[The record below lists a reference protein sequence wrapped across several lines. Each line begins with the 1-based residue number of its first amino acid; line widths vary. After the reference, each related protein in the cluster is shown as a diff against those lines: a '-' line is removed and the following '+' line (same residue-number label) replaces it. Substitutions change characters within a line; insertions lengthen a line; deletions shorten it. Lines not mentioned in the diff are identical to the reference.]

1 MTEYVN
7 KGNLKV
13 SKSLDNLISEK
24 VCHSIE
30 VSPESFW
37 SNFEEILNEFSPKN
51 KALLEKRENLQEQID
66 NWHISNKENDFDKET
81 YKNFLK
87 EIGYL
92 LEEGEDFSIETDNVD
107 PEIST
112 IAGPQLVVPVMN
124 ARFALNAANAR
135 WGSLYDALY
144 GTDVI
149 SEENGAERGGSYNS
163 VRGEKID
170 YCLVGEPS
178 SSIKV
183 GDTIRIGRRGSLSGK
198 LKLMGKQGHI
208 AYPEK
213 IINPIFLVSNIISE
227 LKEKKW
233 DKGNDHFQPTS
244 FQISNINSGT
254 GAGNIVPG
262 ELVMDFN
269 FRFCSESTSE
279 GLIEEFE
286 KILSSHN
293 VDYKVEWNL
302 SGLPFLTTKTYFVD
316 LVIDSIKKV
325 LGREPVINN
334 GGGTSDGRFMSVMD
348 AEIVELG
355 PLNESIHKIDENVS
369 LKDLEELS
377 KIFLE
382 ILNKISTSSS

>member
-1 MTEYVN
+1 MNLENLITDLIKVESISPKDEGCFDIIEPILNDLGFVSERIDYKNVENLYSVFGNDGPTFCFLGHTDVVPTGPVELWTHPPFSGKKVN
-7 KGNLKV
+7 DRIFGRGAADMKGNICAFL
-13 SKSLDNLISEK
+13 
-24 VCHSIE
+24 
-30 VSPESFW
+30 
-37 SNFEEILNEFSPKN
+37 
-51 KALLEKRENLQEQID
+51 KALSEYIKLNQVQNFRIAILLT
-66 NWHISNKENDFDKET
+66 SN
-81 YKNFLK
+81 
-87 EIGYL
+87 
-92 LEEGEDFSIETDNVD
+92 EEGESSDGFI
-107 PEIST
+107 
-112 IAGPQLVVPVMN
+112 
-124 ARFALNAANAR
+124 
-135 WGSLYDALY
+135 
-144 GTDVI
+144 DVLLDKLI
-149 SEENGAERGGSYNS
+149 Q
-163 VRGEKID
+163 RGEKID

-178 SSIKV
+178 SSELV

-198 LKLMGKQGHI
+198 LKLIGKQGHI

-213 IINPIFLVSNIISE
+213 IINPIFLVSDIITE

-244 FQISNINSGT
+244 FQVSNINSGT

-286 KILSSHN
+286 NILNSHD
-293 VDYKVEWNL
+293 VEYTVEWNL

-325 LGREPVINN
+325 LGREPIINN

-369 LKDLEELS
+369 IEDLEELS
-377 KIFLE
+377 KIYLE
-382 ILNKISTSSS
+382 ILKKISTSNS

>member
-1 MTEYVN
+1 MNLENLVTDLIKIESISPKD
-7 KGNLKV
+7 KGCF
-13 SKSLDNLISEK
+13 DI
-24 VCHSIE
+24 IE
-30 VSPESFW
+30 P
-37 SNFEEILNEFSPKN
+37 ILNELGFVSERIDYKNVENLYSVYGKDGPTFCFLGHTDVVPTGPENLWTHPPFSAKKVDDKIYGRGAADMKGN
-51 KALLEKRENLQEQID
+51 ICAFLKALSEFVNSEENLNFKIA
-66 NWHISNKENDFDKET
+66 ILLTSN
-81 YKNFLK
+81 
-87 EIGYL
+87 
-92 LEEGEDFSIETDNVD
+92 EEGESDDGFIDILLD
-107 PEIST
+107 KLI
-112 IAGPQLVVPVMN
+112 Q
-124 ARFALNAANAR
+124 
-135 WGSLYDALY
+135 
-144 GTDVI
+144 
-149 SEENGAERGGSYNS
+149 
-163 VRGEKID
+163 RGEKID

-178 SSIKV
+178 SSEIV

-198 LKLMGKQGHI
+198 LKILGKQGHI

-213 IINPIFLVSNIISE
+213 IINPIFLVSNIITE

-233 DKGNDHFQPTS
+233 DVGNDHFQPTS

-286 KILSSHN
+286 KILNSHDI
-293 VDYKVEWNL
+293 DYKVEWNL

-334 GGGTSDGRFMSVMD
+334 GGGTSDGRFMPVMD

-355 PLNESIHKIDENVS
+355 PLNETIHKIDENVS
-369 LKDLEELS
+369 LKDLKDLS
-377 KIFLE
+377 KIYLE
-382 ILNKISTSSS
+382 ILKKIATSNS

>member
-1 MTEYVN
+1 MNLENLITDLIKVESISPKDEGCFDIIEPILNDLGFVSERIDYKNVENLYSVFGNDGPTFCFLGHTDVVPTGPVELWTHPPFSGKKVN
-7 KGNLKV
+7 DRIFGRGAADMKGNICAFL
-13 SKSLDNLISEK
+13 
-24 VCHSIE
+24 
-30 VSPESFW
+30 
-37 SNFEEILNEFSPKN
+37 
-51 KALLEKRENLQEQID
+51 KALSEYIKLNQVQNFRIAILLT
-66 NWHISNKENDFDKET
+66 SN
-81 YKNFLK
+81 
-87 EIGYL
+87 
-92 LEEGEDFSIETDNVD
+92 EEGESSDGFI
-107 PEIST
+107 
-112 IAGPQLVVPVMN
+112 
-124 ARFALNAANAR
+124 
-135 WGSLYDALY
+135 
-144 GTDVI
+144 DVLLDKLI
-149 SEENGAERGGSYNS
+149 Q
-163 VRGEKID
+163 RGEKID

-178 SSIKV
+178 SSELV
-183 GDTIRIGRRGSLSGK
+183 GDTIRIGRRGSLSGR
-198 LKLMGKQGHI
+198 LKLIGKQGHI

-213 IINPIFLVSNIISE
+213 IVNPIFLVSDIITE

-244 FQISNINSGT
+244 FQVSNINSGT

-286 KILSSHN
+286 NILNSH
-293 VDYKVEWNL
+293 DVEYTVKWNL

-325 LGREPVINN
+325 LGREPIINN

-369 LKDLEELS
+369 IEDLEELS
-377 KIFLE
+377 KIYLE
-382 ILNKISTSSS
+382 ILKKISTSNS

>member
-1 MTEYVN
+1 MNLENLITDLIKVESISPKDEGCFDIIEPILNDLGFVSERIDYKNVENLYSVFGNDGPTFCFLGHTDVVPTGPVELWTHPPFSGKKVN
-7 KGNLKV
+7 DRIFGRGAADMKGNICAFL
-13 SKSLDNLISEK
+13 
-24 VCHSIE
+24 
-30 VSPESFW
+30 
-37 SNFEEILNEFSPKN
+37 
-51 KALLEKRENLQEQID
+51 KALSEYIKLNQVQNFRIAILLT
-66 NWHISNKENDFDKET
+66 SN
-81 YKNFLK
+81 
-87 EIGYL
+87 
-92 LEEGEDFSIETDNVD
+92 EEGESSDGFI
-107 PEIST
+107 
-112 IAGPQLVVPVMN
+112 
-124 ARFALNAANAR
+124 
-135 WGSLYDALY
+135 
-144 GTDVI
+144 DVLLDKLI
-149 SEENGAERGGSYNS
+149 Q
-163 VRGEKID
+163 RGEKID

-178 SSIKV
+178 SSELV
-183 GDTIRIGRRGSLSGK
+183 GDTIRIGRRGSLSGR
-198 LKLMGKQGHI
+198 LKLIGKQGHI

-213 IINPIFLVSNIISE
+213 IVNPIFLVSDIITE

-244 FQISNINSGT
+244 FQVSNINSGT

-286 KILSSHN
+286 NILNSHD
-293 VDYKVEWNL
+293 VEYTVEWNL

-325 LGREPVINN
+325 LGREPIINN

-369 LKDLEELS
+369 IEDLEELS
-377 KIFLE
+377 KIYLE
-382 ILNKISTSSS
+382 ILKRISTSNS

>member
-1 MTEYVN
+1 MNLENLITDLIKVESISPKDEGCFDIIEPILNDLGFVSERIDYKNVEN
-7 KGNLKV
+7 LYSVFGNDGPTFCFLGHTDVVPTGPVELWTHPPFSGKKVDDRIFGRGAADMKGNICAFL
-13 SKSLDNLISEK
+13 
-24 VCHSIE
+24 
-30 VSPESFW
+30 
-37 SNFEEILNEFSPKN
+37 
-51 KALLEKRENLQEQID
+51 KALSEYIKLNQVQNFRIAILLT
-66 NWHISNKENDFDKET
+66 SN
-81 YKNFLK
+81 
-87 EIGYL
+87 
-92 LEEGEDFSIETDNVD
+92 EEGESSDGFI
-107 PEIST
+107 
-112 IAGPQLVVPVMN
+112 
-124 ARFALNAANAR
+124 
-135 WGSLYDALY
+135 
-144 GTDVI
+144 DVLLDKLI
-149 SEENGAERGGSYNS
+149 Q
-163 VRGEKID
+163 RGEKID

-178 SSIKV
+178 SSELV
-183 GDTIRIGRRGSLSGK
+183 GDTIRIGRRGSLSGR
-198 LKLMGKQGHI
+198 LKLIGKQGHI

-213 IINPIFLVSNIISE
+213 IVNPIFLVSDIITE

-244 FQISNINSGT
+244 FQVSNINSGT

-286 KILSSHN
+286 NILNSHD
-293 VDYKVEWNL
+293 VEYTVEWNL

-325 LGREPVINN
+325 LGREPIINN

-369 LKDLEELS
+369 IEDLEELS
-377 KIFLE
+377 KIYLE
-382 ILNKISTSSS
+382 ILKKISTSNS

>member
-1 MTEYVN
+1 MNLENLITDLIKVESISPKDEGCFDIIEPILNDLGFVSERIDYKNVENLYSVFGNDGPTFCFLGHTDVVPTGPVELWTHPPFSGKKVN
-7 KGNLKV
+7 DRIFGRGAADMKGNICAFL
-13 SKSLDNLISEK
+13 
-24 VCHSIE
+24 
-30 VSPESFW
+30 
-37 SNFEEILNEFSPKN
+37 
-51 KALLEKRENLQEQID
+51 KALSEYIKLNQVQNFRIAILLT
-66 NWHISNKENDFDKET
+66 SN
-81 YKNFLK
+81 
-87 EIGYL
+87 
-92 LEEGEDFSIETDNVD
+92 EEGESSDGFI
-107 PEIST
+107 
-112 IAGPQLVVPVMN
+112 
-124 ARFALNAANAR
+124 
-135 WGSLYDALY
+135 
-144 GTDVI
+144 DVLLDKLI
-149 SEENGAERGGSYNS
+149 Q
-163 VRGEKID
+163 RGEKID

-178 SSIKV
+178 SSELV

-198 LKLMGKQGHI
+198 LKLIGKQGHI

-213 IINPIFLVSNIISE
+213 IVNPIFLVSNIITE

-244 FQISNINSGT
+244 FQVSNINSGT

-286 KILSSHN
+286 NILNSHD
-293 VDYKVEWNL
+293 VEYTIEWNL

-325 LGREPVINN
+325 LGREPIINN

-369 LKDLEELS
+369 IEDLEELS
-377 KIFLE
+377 KIYLE
-382 ILNKISTSSS
+382 ILKKISTSNS

>member
-1 MTEYVN
+1 MNLENLVTDLIKIESISPKD
-7 KGNLKV
+7 KG
-13 SKSLDNLISEK
+13 SFDI
-24 VCHSIE
+24 IE
-30 VSPESFW
+30 P
-37 SNFEEILNEFSPKN
+37 ILNELGFVSERIDYKNVENLYSVYGNDGPTFCFLGHTDVVPTGPENLWTHPPFSAKKVDDKIYGRGAADMKGN
-51 KALLEKRENLQEQID
+51 ICAFLKALSEFVNSEENLNFKIA
-66 NWHISNKENDFDKET
+66 ILLTSN
-81 YKNFLK
+81 
-87 EIGYL
+87 
-92 LEEGEDFSIETDNVD
+92 EEGESDDGFIDILLD
-107 PEIST
+107 KLI
-112 IAGPQLVVPVMN
+112 Q
-124 ARFALNAANAR
+124 
-135 WGSLYDALY
+135 
-144 GTDVI
+144 
-149 SEENGAERGGSYNS
+149 
-163 VRGEKID
+163 RGEKID

-178 SSIKV
+178 SSEIV

-198 LKLMGKQGHI
+198 LKILGKQGHI

-213 IINPIFLVSNIISE
+213 IINPIFLVSNIITE

-233 DKGNDHFQPTS
+233 DVGNDHFQPTS

-286 KILSSHN
+286 KILNSHDI
-293 VDYKVEWNL
+293 DYKVEWNL

-334 GGGTSDGRFMSVMD
+334 GGGTSDGRFMPVMD

-355 PLNESIHKIDENVS
+355 PLNETIHKIDENVS
-369 LKDLEELS
+369 LKDLKDLS
-377 KIFLE
+377 KIYLE
-382 ILNKISTSSS
+382 ILKKIATSNS

>member
-1 MTEYVN
+1 MNLENLVTDLIKIESISPKD
-7 KGNLKV
+7 KGCF
-13 SKSLDNLISEK
+13 DI
-24 VCHSIE
+24 IE
-30 VSPESFW
+30 P
-37 SNFEEILNEFSPKN
+37 ILNELGFVSERIDYKNVENLYSVYGNDGPTFCFLGHTDVVTTGPENLWTHPPFSAKKVDDKIYGRGAADMKGN
-51 KALLEKRENLQEQID
+51 ICAFLKALSEFVNSEESLNFKIAILLT
-66 NWHISNKENDFDKET
+66 SN
-81 YKNFLK
+81 
-87 EIGYL
+87 
-92 LEEGEDFSIETDNVD
+92 EEGESDDGFIDILLD
-107 PEIST
+107 KLI
-112 IAGPQLVVPVMN
+112 Q
-124 ARFALNAANAR
+124 
-135 WGSLYDALY
+135 
-144 GTDVI
+144 
-149 SEENGAERGGSYNS
+149 
-163 VRGEKID
+163 RGEKID

-178 SSIKV
+178 SSEIV

-198 LKLMGKQGHI
+198 LKILGKQGHI

-213 IINPIFLVSNIISE
+213 IINPIFLVSNIITE

-233 DKGNDHFQPTS
+233 DVGNDHFQPTS

-286 KILSSHN
+286 KILNSHDI
-293 VDYKVEWNL
+293 DYKVEWNL

-334 GGGTSDGRFMSVMD
+334 GGGTSDGRFMPVMD

-355 PLNESIHKIDENVS
+355 PLNETIHKIDENVS
-369 LKDLEELS
+369 LKDLKDLS
-377 KIFLE
+377 KIYLE
-382 ILNKISTSSS
+382 ILKKIATSNS

>member
-1 MTEYVN
+1 MNLENLVTDLIKIESISPKDKGCFDLIEPILSELGFISERINYKNVEN
-7 KGNLKV
+7 LYSVYGNSGPTFCFLGHTDVVPTGPENLWTHPPFSAKKVDDKIYGRGAADMKGNICAFLKALSEFV
-13 SKSLDNLISEK
+13 NSEK
-24 VCHSIE
+24 NLNFKIAVLLT
-30 VSPESFW
+30 
-37 SNFEEILNEFSPKN
+37 SN
-51 KALLEKRENLQEQID
+51 
-66 NWHISNKENDFDKET
+66 
-81 YKNFLK
+81 
-87 EIGYL
+87 
-92 LEEGEDFSIETDNVD
+92 EEGESDDGFIDILLD
-107 PEIST
+107 KLI
-112 IAGPQLVVPVMN
+112 Q
-124 ARFALNAANAR
+124 
-135 WGSLYDALY
+135 
-144 GTDVI
+144 
-149 SEENGAERGGSYNS
+149 
-163 VRGEKID
+163 RGEKID

-178 SSIKV
+178 SSEIV

-198 LKLMGKQGHI
+198 LKILGKQGHI

-213 IINPIFLVSNIISE
+213 IINPIFLVSNIITE

-233 DKGNDHFQPTS
+233 DVGNDHFQPTS

-286 KILSSHN
+286 KILNSHDI
-293 VDYKVEWNL
+293 DYKVEWNL

-334 GGGTSDGRFMSVMD
+334 GGGTSDGRFMPVMD

-355 PLNESIHKIDENVS
+355 PLNETIHKIDENVS
-369 LKDLEELS
+369 LKDLKDLS
-377 KIFLE
+377 KIYLE
-382 ILNKISTSSS
+382 ILKKIATSNS

>member
-1 MTEYVN
+1 MNLENLITDLIKVESISPKDEGCFDIIEPILNDLGFVSERIDYKNVEN
-7 KGNLKV
+7 LYSVFGNDGPTFCFLGHTDVVPTGPVELWTHPPFSGKKVDDRIFGRGAADMKGNICAFL
-13 SKSLDNLISEK
+13 
-24 VCHSIE
+24 
-30 VSPESFW
+30 
-37 SNFEEILNEFSPKN
+37 
-51 KALLEKRENLQEQID
+51 KALSEYIKLNQVQNFRIAILLT
-66 NWHISNKENDFDKET
+66 SN
-81 YKNFLK
+81 
-87 EIGYL
+87 
-92 LEEGEDFSIETDNVD
+92 EEGESSDGFI
-107 PEIST
+107 
-112 IAGPQLVVPVMN
+112 
-124 ARFALNAANAR
+124 
-135 WGSLYDALY
+135 
-144 GTDVI
+144 DVLLDKLI
-149 SEENGAERGGSYNS
+149 Q
-163 VRGEKID
+163 RGEKID

-178 SSIKV
+178 SSELV

-198 LKLMGKQGHI
+198 LKLIGKQGHI

-213 IINPIFLVSNIISE
+213 IVNPIFLVSDIITE

-244 FQISNINSGT
+244 FQVSNINSGT

-279 GLIEEFE
+279 SLIEEFE
-286 KILSSHN
+286 NILNSHD
-293 VDYKVEWNL
+293 VEYTVEWNL

-325 LGREPVINN
+325 LGREPIINN

-369 LKDLEELS
+369 IEDLEELS
-377 KIFLE
+377 KIYLE
-382 ILNKISTSSS
+382 ILKRISTSNS

>member
-1 MTEYVN
+1 MNLENLITDLIKVESISPKDEGCFDIIEPILNDLGFVSERIDYKNVEN
-7 KGNLKV
+7 LYSVFGNDGPTFCFLGHTDVVPTGPVELWTHPPFSGKKVDDRIFGRGAADMKGNICAFL
-13 SKSLDNLISEK
+13 
-24 VCHSIE
+24 
-30 VSPESFW
+30 
-37 SNFEEILNEFSPKN
+37 
-51 KALLEKRENLQEQID
+51 KALSEYIKLNQVQNFRIAILLT
-66 NWHISNKENDFDKET
+66 SN
-81 YKNFLK
+81 
-87 EIGYL
+87 
-92 LEEGEDFSIETDNVD
+92 EEGESSDGFIDILLD
-107 PEIST
+107 KLI
-112 IAGPQLVVPVMN
+112 Q
-124 ARFALNAANAR
+124 
-135 WGSLYDALY
+135 
-144 GTDVI
+144 
-149 SEENGAERGGSYNS
+149 
-163 VRGEKID
+163 RGEKID

-178 SSIKV
+178 SSELV

-198 LKLMGKQGHI
+198 LKLIGKQGHI

-213 IINPIFLVSNIISE
+213 IVNPIFLVSDIITE

-244 FQISNINSGT
+244 FQVSNINSGT

-279 GLIEEFE
+279 SLIEEFE
-286 KILSSHN
+286 NILNSHD
-293 VDYKVEWNL
+293 VEYTVEWNL

-325 LGREPVINN
+325 LGREPIINN

-369 LKDLEELS
+369 IEDLEELS
-377 KIFLE
+377 KIYLE
-382 ILNKISTSSS
+382 ILKRISTSNS

>member
-1 MTEYVN
+1 MNLENLITDLIKVESISPKDEGCFDIIEPILNDLGFVSERIDYKNVEN
-7 KGNLKV
+7 LYSVFGNDGPTFCFLGHTDVVPTGPVELWTHPPFSGKKVDDRIFGRGAADMKGNICAFL
-13 SKSLDNLISEK
+13 
-24 VCHSIE
+24 
-30 VSPESFW
+30 
-37 SNFEEILNEFSPKN
+37 
-51 KALLEKRENLQEQID
+51 KALSEYIKLNQVQNFRIAILLT
-66 NWHISNKENDFDKET
+66 SN
-81 YKNFLK
+81 
-87 EIGYL
+87 
-92 LEEGEDFSIETDNVD
+92 EEGESSDGFIDILLD
-107 PEIST
+107 KLI
-112 IAGPQLVVPVMN
+112 Q
-124 ARFALNAANAR
+124 
-135 WGSLYDALY
+135 
-144 GTDVI
+144 
-149 SEENGAERGGSYNS
+149 
-163 VRGEKID
+163 RGEKID

-178 SSIKV
+178 SSELV

-198 LKLMGKQGHI
+198 LKLIGKQGHI

-213 IINPIFLVSNIISE
+213 IVNPIFLVSDIITE

-244 FQISNINSGT
+244 FQVSNINSGT

-286 KILSSHN
+286 NILNSYD
-293 VDYKVEWNL
+293 VEYTIEWNL

-325 LGREPVINN
+325 LGREPIINN

-369 LKDLEELS
+369 IEDLEELS
-377 KIFLE
+377 KIYLE
-382 ILNKISTSSS
+382 ILKKISTSNS

>member
-1 MTEYVN
+1 MNLENLITDLIKVESISPKDEGCFDIIEPILNDLGFVSERIDYKNVEN
-7 KGNLKV
+7 LYSVFGNDGPTFCFLGHTDVVPTGPVELWTHPPFSGKKVDDRIFGRGAADMKGNICAFL
-13 SKSLDNLISEK
+13 
-24 VCHSIE
+24 
-30 VSPESFW
+30 
-37 SNFEEILNEFSPKN
+37 
-51 KALLEKRENLQEQID
+51 KALSEYIKLNQVQNFRIAILLT
-66 NWHISNKENDFDKET
+66 SN
-81 YKNFLK
+81 
-87 EIGYL
+87 
-92 LEEGEDFSIETDNVD
+92 EEGESSDGFI
-107 PEIST
+107 
-112 IAGPQLVVPVMN
+112 
-124 ARFALNAANAR
+124 
-135 WGSLYDALY
+135 
-144 GTDVI
+144 DVLLDKLI
-149 SEENGAERGGSYNS
+149 Q
-163 VRGEKID
+163 RGEKID

-178 SSIKV
+178 SSELV

-198 LKLMGKQGHI
+198 LKLIGKQGHI

-213 IINPIFLVSNIISE
+213 IVNPIFLVSDIITE

-244 FQISNINSGT
+244 FQVSNINSGT

-286 KILSSHN
+286 NILNSHD
-293 VDYKVEWNL
+293 VEYTVEWNL

-325 LGREPVINN
+325 LGREPIINN

-369 LKDLEELS
+369 IEDLEELS
-377 KIFLE
+377 KIYLE
-382 ILNKISTSSS
+382 ILKRISTSNS

>member
-1 MTEYVN
+1 MNLENLITDLIKVESISPKDEGCFDIIEPILNDLGFVSERIDYKNVEN
-7 KGNLKV
+7 LYSVFGNDGPTFCFLGHTDVVPTGPVELWTHPPFSGKKVEDRIFGRGAADMKGNICAFL
-13 SKSLDNLISEK
+13 
-24 VCHSIE
+24 
-30 VSPESFW
+30 
-37 SNFEEILNEFSPKN
+37 
-51 KALLEKRENLQEQID
+51 KALSEYIKLNQVQNFRIAILLT
-66 NWHISNKENDFDKET
+66 SN
-81 YKNFLK
+81 
-87 EIGYL
+87 
-92 LEEGEDFSIETDNVD
+92 EEGESSDGFIDILLD
-107 PEIST
+107 KLI
-112 IAGPQLVVPVMN
+112 Q
-124 ARFALNAANAR
+124 
-135 WGSLYDALY
+135 
-144 GTDVI
+144 
-149 SEENGAERGGSYNS
+149 
-163 VRGEKID
+163 RGEKID

-178 SSIKV
+178 SSELV

-198 LKLMGKQGHI
+198 LKLIGKQGHI

-213 IINPIFLVSNIISE
+213 IVNPIFLVSNIITE

-244 FQISNINSGT
+244 FQVSNINSGT

-286 KILSSHN
+286 NILNSHD
-293 VDYKVEWNL
+293 VEYTVEWNL

-325 LGREPVINN
+325 LGREPIINN

-369 LKDLEELS
+369 IEDLEELS
-377 KIFLE
+377 KIYLE
-382 ILNKISTSSS
+382 ILKKISTSNS

>member
-1 MTEYVN
+1 MPTGPENLWTHPPFSAKKVDDKIYGRGAADM
-7 KGNLKV
+7 KGNICAFL
-13 SKSLDNLISEK
+13 
-24 VCHSIE
+24 
-30 VSPESFW
+30 
-37 SNFEEILNEFSPKN
+37 
-51 KALLEKRENLQEQID
+51 KALSEFVNSEENLNFKIA
-66 NWHISNKENDFDKET
+66 ILLTSN
-81 YKNFLK
+81 
-87 EIGYL
+87 
-92 LEEGEDFSIETDNVD
+92 EEGESDDGFIDILLD
-107 PEIST
+107 KLI
-112 IAGPQLVVPVMN
+112 Q
-124 ARFALNAANAR
+124 
-135 WGSLYDALY
+135 
-144 GTDVI
+144 
-149 SEENGAERGGSYNS
+149 
-163 VRGEKID
+163 RGEKID

-178 SSIKV
+178 SSEIV

-198 LKLMGKQGHI
+198 LKIIGKQGHI

-213 IINPIFLVSNIISE
+213 IINPIFLVSNIITE

-233 DKGNDHFQPTS
+233 DVGNDHFQPTS

-286 KILSSHN
+286 KILNSHDI
-293 VDYKVEWNL
+293 DYKVEWNL

-334 GGGTSDGRFMSVMD
+334 GGGTSDGRFMPVMD

-355 PLNESIHKIDENVS
+355 PLNETIHKIDENVS
-369 LKDLEELS
+369 LKDLKDLS
-377 KIFLE
+377 KIYLE
-382 ILNKISTSSS
+382 ILKKIATSNS